1 MKVFLETMTRYVENY
16 KRLFASVC
24 VYLDLGMQFS
34 EETPKVVEADVR
46 IAFNILIVNPDLL

>member
-1 MKVFLETMTRYVENY
+1 MTRYVENY